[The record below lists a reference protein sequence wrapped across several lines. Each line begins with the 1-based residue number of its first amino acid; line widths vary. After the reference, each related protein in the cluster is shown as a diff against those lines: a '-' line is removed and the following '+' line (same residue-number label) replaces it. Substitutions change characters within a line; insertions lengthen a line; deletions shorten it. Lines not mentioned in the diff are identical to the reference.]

1 METLKKKQVMA
12 PITKSRNFLI
22 SKDLSPERRKIID
35 ALVDSVRKKIGF
47 NKPPLELAKL
57 EIAIPEIQ
65 ICELPHSP
73 IGSEICFLDNAK
85 RIAQINVRS
94 KETRQSKILNI
105 CHALGHYFLHPR
117 EEFACRMDF
126 YGDISMKEAEATY
139 FAETLIM
146 PNRLVKKMYQNMADD
161 YDPIYKMARRF
172 AVKRQIME
180 DRLQSLDLL

>member
-1 METLKKKQVMA
+1 MA

-22 SKDLSPERRKIID
+22 SKDLSPERMAQID
-35 ALVDSVRKKIGF
+35 ALVEKVRKKIGF

-73 IGSEICFLDNAK
+73 IGSEICFLDNSK
-85 RIAQINVRS
+85 RIAQINIRS
-94 KETRQSKILNI
+94 KETKQSKILNI

-126 YGDISMKEAEATY
+126 YGELTIKEAEATY

-146 PNRLVKKMYQNMADD
+146 PNRLVKKMYEDLAND
-161 YDPIYKMARRF
+161 YDPVYKMARCF

-180 DRLQSLDLL
+180 DRLLSLNLL